1 MHSVCARELRE
12 QELPGEVSGYGASTM
27 LRKMTREEYTVFREV
42 VWLLHDY
49 VAAVDP
55 DEKRSVRVDEVL
67 KRAYEMIEAEEGEM

>member
-1 MHSVCARELRE
+1 
-12 QELPGEVSGYGASTM
+12 
-27 LRKMTREEYTVFREV
+27 MTREEYTVFREV